1 MDLFE
6 DLRWRGLAYQ
16 WTGEDALPELL
27 NSQKIR
33 LYIGFD
39 PSADSL
45 TIGNLLVL
53 ILLRR
58 FQAAGH
64 VPIAVVG
71 GATGM
76 VGDPSGRSAERNL
89 LSPEQLEHNKQAI
102 RSQMERFLDFEGPSP
117 AIMADNAD
125 WLGSLS
131 FIDFLRDVGKHASV
145 NTMLARDS
153 VKARLEA
160 EAGISFTEFSYMLM
174 QAYDFVHLNRTY
186 GCVLQCGASDQFG
199 NIVAG
204 IDLARRL
211 DGTRLFG
218 LTTPLVTRSDG
229 QKIGKTADGATWL
242 DPEKTSPYRLYQ
254 WFVRVPDEDAGRFLR
269 YYTDLSH
276 EEILDLE
283 TQIETAPAKRAAQLR
298 LAEEVT
304 RLVHGEKALIRAK
317 EATEVLFGGSLDG
330 LSGSELLDIFADVP
344 STQLPKSRL
353 GDLPLSDALVET
365 GLVASKSEARRR
377 LDSGGIYLNNQ
388 RVEDPGLIVGG
399 EHLVADGIAVL
410 RSGKRSFALLR
421 FA

>member
-1 MDLFE
+1 VDLFE
-6 DLRWRGLAYQ
+6 DLKWRGLVYQ
-16 WTGEDALPELL
+16 WTGEDAFPELL
-27 NSQKIR
+27 ASQKVR

-39 PSADSL
+39 PSSDSL
-45 TIGNLLVL
+45 TIGNLLQLV
-53 ILLRR
+53 LLRR

-64 VPIAVVG
+64 TPIVVVG

-76 VGDPSGRSAERNL
+76 VGDPSGKSTERNL
-89 LSPEQLEHNKQAI
+89 LTPEQLASNKRAI
-102 RSQMERFLDFEGPSP
+102 RVQMARFLDFEGPNA
-117 AIMADNAD
+117 AIMTDNAD
-125 WLGSLS
+125 WLQPMS

-145 NTMLARDS
+145 NTMLARES
-153 VKARLEA
+153 VKARLEG
-160 EAGISFTEFSYMLM
+160 ESGISFTEFSYMLM
-174 QAYDFVHLNRTY
+174 QAYDFVYLNRAY

-211 DGTRLFG
+211 DGTQLFG
-218 LTTPLVTRSDG
+218 MTTPLVTRSDG

-242 DPEKTSPYRLYQ
+242 DPDKTSPYRLYQ

-269 YYTDLSH
+269 YYTDLTH
-276 EEILDLE
+276 QEIEDLE
-283 TQIETAPAKRAAQLR
+283 AQVAAAPAKRAAQTR

-304 RLVHGEKALIRAK
+304 RLVHGEQALTRAK
-317 EATEVLFGGSLDG
+317 EATQVLFGGSLEG

-344 STQLPKSRL
+344 NTEVAKSRL
-353 GDLPLSDALVET
+353 GDLPVSDALVES
-365 GLVASKSEARRR
+365 GLVSSKSESRRR

-388 RVEDPGLIVGG
+388 RVEDPALVIGG